1 MNPNPKEKAKE
12 LVEKMFSNM
21 PKYLQ
26 GKIGSETAKQCALI
40 YIDDMLKEY
49 LFIHDKVL
57 IKHFDSH
64 EVIGIVYNKYLFLEE
79 VKQEIEKL

>member
-1 MNPNPKEKAKE
+1 MTAKEKAKE
-12 LVEKMFSNM
+12 LFDRFYEIEPVEPIYVGVN
-21 PKYLQ
+21 
-26 GKIGSETAKQCALI
+26 IGQAKQCVLI

-79 VKQEIEKL
+79 VKQEINKL